1 MKKKYYLEA
10 MRILAV
16 LLVMYNHSAP
26 FMSFATQSGLEKNVS
41 FLLSLICKAAVPLFF
56 MISGVLLLGKEES
69 FRDLFQKRIL
79 RMIYVIIIFSLLYHF
94 KMAWKGATPFAP
106 LHVFLR
112 LPFDLVFLP
121 YWYLYSYIGF
131 LAILPFVRAIAKHMT
146 KNMLY
151 YLILLQILTESLAV
165 TCTAFGYPQLCGYF
179 SAGGMI
185 HMFLFYPLVGYGL
198 DKYIEEE
205 HFGGKW
211 NLLRN
216 LSFFAVALVTW
227 KMVYLDAMQN
237 DGIYREMRIGTWIQW
252 ISIIL
257 FINVKILFSE
267 KRLTEPMKKMLSLFG
282 GCVFGIYLLD
292 GFIGTGG
299 TMDVIYLKLMPYISY
314 LPAFLV
320 EILVV
325 FFMRF
330 VLAYTMKKLP
340 VFRKLL

>member
-146 KNMLY
+146 KNMLSDPAADSHRIFGR
-151 YLILLQILTESLAV
+151 YLYCFWLPTI
-165 TCTAFGYPQLCGYF
+165 
-179 SAGGMI
+179 
-185 HMFLFYPLVGYGL
+185 
-198 DKYIEEE
+198 
-205 HFGGKW
+205 
-211 NLLRN
+211 
-216 LSFFAVALVTW
+216 
-227 KMVYLDAMQN
+227 
-237 DGIYREMRIGTWIQW
+237 MRIFQCRWDDPYV
-252 ISIIL
+252 SI
-257 FINVKILFSE
+257 
-267 KRLTEPMKKMLSLFG
+267 
-282 GCVFGIYLLD
+282 
-292 GFIGTGG
+292 
-299 TMDVIYLKLMPYISY
+299 
-314 LPAFLV
+314 LPAGR
-320 EILVV
+320 I
-325 FFMRF
+325 R
-330 VLAYTMKKLP
+330 P
-340 VFRKLL
+340 